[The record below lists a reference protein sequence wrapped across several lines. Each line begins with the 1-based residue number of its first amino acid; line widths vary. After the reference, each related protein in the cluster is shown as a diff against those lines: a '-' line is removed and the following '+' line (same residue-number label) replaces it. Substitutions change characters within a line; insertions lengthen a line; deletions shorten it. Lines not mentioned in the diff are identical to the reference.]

1 MRLRAHPSS
10 YPPID
15 REHGQYIVGVLSLLI
30 DIVGPSTLLATLL
43 RQTSNEIESL
53 LPGDEDVPEER
64 VA

>member
-10 YPPID
+10 HPPID
-15 REHGQYIVGVLSLLI
+15 PEHGQYIVGVLALLI

-43 RQTSNEIESL
+43 RQTSSEIESL
-53 LPGDEDVPEER
+53 LPQDEVPEER